1 MTIKEFQSLYFKDQL
16 TIYNDYQQE
25 NCLDDRIYN
34 NDACTIESQYNDNI
48 EQLLRDLSQNNYN
61 YNDDYFMI
69 TIYGLETFDRPK
81 AQQIINENC
90 SDILFIKWLE
100 DYNY

>member
-1 MTIKEFQSLYFKDQL
+1 MTIQEFEHLYFREQL
-16 TIYNDYQQE
+16 EIFNEYQDN
-25 NCLDDRIYN
+25 NCLDDHIYT
-34 NDACTIESQYNDNI
+34 NDAGTIQDLYSDNI

-61 YNDDYFMI
+61 YNNDYFCI

-90 SDILFIKWLE
+90 SDIMFRKWLE